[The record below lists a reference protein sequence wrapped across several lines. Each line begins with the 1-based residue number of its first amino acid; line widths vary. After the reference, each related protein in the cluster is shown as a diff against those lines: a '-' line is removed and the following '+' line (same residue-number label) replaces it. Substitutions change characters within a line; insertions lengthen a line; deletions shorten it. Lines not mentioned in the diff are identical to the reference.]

1 MITDTDLYVLAQ
13 INSGLRSDMLQL
25 HELDSSL
32 QQLIDEAKSF
42 PGAAGHFAG
51 VDWEN
56 LTASLMAVRHHARLI
71 DESLAKES
79 GDTRRSWKAIV
90 QYDAQVEAVLLR
102 LRVSARA
109 TLPAEHQQHWGDLWR
124 TIFLQLA
131 TIHAHVAMAQAR
143 VEMRGHYGAA
153 KTDEM
158 AQYIVK
164 HLPANSNIAEAA
176 QYADEYRK
184 AFVEYQDNKEVVG
197 GFMGIARALLL
208 LPDEAPE
215 TVARRRMADMRSESM
230 QLNSPQEK

>member
-13 INSGLRSDMLQL
+13 INSGLRSDMQQLQ
-25 HELDSSL
+25 ELDNSL
-32 QQLIDEAKSF
+32 QQLIDEAKAF
-42 PGAAGHFAG
+42 PGVASHFAG
-51 VDWEN
+51 VDWES
-56 LTASLMAVRHHARLI
+56 LTTHLMEVRHHARLI
-71 DESLAKES
+71 DESLAKDS
-79 GDTRRSWKAIV
+79 GDTRRSWKTIV
-90 QYDAQVEAVLLR
+90 LYDAQVEAVLLR
-102 LRVSARA
+102 LRNSAGE
-109 TLPAEHQQHWGDLWR
+109 TLPDEHHQHWGDLWR

-153 KTDEM
+153 KADEM

-176 QYADEYRK
+176 QFADEYRK
-184 AFVEYQDNKEVVG
+184 ALVEYQDNKEHVG

-215 TVARRRMADMRSESM
+215 TVARRRMADIRSGSI
-230 QLNSPQEK
+230 